1 MTDMRADPPESEP
14 TLAEIVELG
23 LRRATAAFVI
33 GAAIVGAAIYA
44 RPGPPTY
51 EAFEVNGEVVRL
63 NRRNGSLVVCDKVH
77 CQIMYR
83 AGSRIDRRPKAEAL
97 PKPAAPSPQIA
108 PPVAPT
114 PRAAAPAAGR

>member
-1 MTDMRADPPESEP
+1 MTDTRADPPEPEP

-23 LRRATAAFVI
+23 FRRATAAFVI

-77 CQIMYR
+77 CQIIYR
-83 AGSRIDRRPKAEAL
+83 AGSRIDPRPQAKAL
-97 PKPAAPSPQIA
+97 PKPAAPTLP
-108 PPVAPT
+108 
-114 PRAAAPAAGR
+114 AAAPAAGK

>member
-1 MTDMRADPPESEP
+1 MTDMRADPLEAGP

-23 LRRATAAFVI
+23 LRRATVALVI
-33 GAAIVGAAIYA
+33 GAGIIGAAIYA

-77 CQIMYR
+77 CQIIYR
-83 AGSRIDRRPKAEAL
+83 AGSRIGPRPQAKAL
-97 PKPAAPSPQIA
+97 PKPA
-108 PPVAPT
+108 VPT
-114 PRAAAPAAGR
+114 PPAAAPAAER